1 MIPKYPFLIFP
12 LFLVTSFYFYQIK
25 MVTVSEIYVFLYIS
39 FLLSYIFVRHW
50 AVPLALNL
58 LPGLIPAFMAN
69 QLAVLINQ
77 SPQSVLNGFIFL
89 AIIGIVA
96 GFSLRGVF
104 AGDDNAGGVGFFLVM
119 VGVIFNTVYV
129 LDSRFTPTT
138 WGNAIIFVSPFYF
151 TTSLITQILH
161 FQYKNYSKSPNRKQT
176 YKTPPV
182 HFTFKGLPPGV
193 QVTIAVN
200 GVAYI
205 TTSDY
210 LRVQQDGVNDYHW
223 VASDV
228 ITPNNETYIPD
239 VREGVAS
246 PGQGVVINYILA
258 TPQQSS
264 QQSYQYVTFII
275 RNLPPSHEAT
285 ITIGGV
291 TYKTSSRLEASVEGS
306 WVADDVIVG
315 NKVYKPHPSSGCAR
329 FGDVIIIDYR
339 MVSVHTPSWKLS
351 PGNLQ
356 SWDPKVW
363 IGKTLYVYE
372 IKDVIGEGGNGYVL
386 RGEYNGKEVAVKVLK
401 LDQGNAEQFFKE
413 LIKESSN
420 LVAISSKPNVVK
432 IYGVYVD
439 EQVLEDILRGDLEL
453 YKTQPPMIV
462 MELMKGGSMSDLLN
476 DDSFFY
482 SSKWEKTVY
491 RGIKDMAEALNFLHS
506 QGYVHMDVKPQNI
519 FLTERPKQPYELDNV
534 KFKLGDLGSAV
545 KVNGK
550 INQVTPLYSPPEV
563 YLGVAKPSI
572 DVFSLGMTMYV
583 LLTRR
588 EDRPDLNDMEDAFNC
603 YVKGDMNCV
612 KLKVESSK
620 AKLATWDP
628 NVPDVVKPLLKGM
641 LSPDP
646 SKRVTTKE
654 VVQYLNRLIT

>member
-77 SPQSVLNGFIFL
+77 SPQSVLYGFIFL
-89 AIIGIVA
+89 AVIGIVA

-104 AGDDNAGGVGFFLVM
+104 AGDDNAGGVGYFLVM
-119 VGVIFNTVYV
+119 VGVIVNTFYV
-129 LDSRFTPTT
+129 LGSGFTPTT
-138 WGNAIIFVSPFYF
+138 WGNAIILVSPFYF

-161 FQYKNYSKSPNRKQT
+161 LQYKNCSKSPNRKQT

-193 QVTIAVN
+193 QVTITVN
-200 GVAYI
+200 GVTYA

-210 LRVQQDGVNDYHW
+210 LRVQQYGVNNYHW

-228 ITPNNETYIPD
+228 ITPNNETYTPD
-239 VREGVAS
+239 VREGFAS
-246 PGQGVVINYILA
+246 SGQGVVINYILV

-275 RNLPPSHEAT
+275 RNLPPLYEAT

-291 TYKTSSRLEASVEGS
+291 TYKTSSRLEATVEGS

-315 NKVYKPHPSSGCAR
+315 NKVYKPHPSSGNAR

-339 MVSVHTPSWKLS
+339 MVSFRTPSRKLS

-363 IGKTLYVYE
+363 IGRTLYVYE
-372 IKDVIGEGGNGYVL
+372 IKDIIGEGGTGYVL
-386 RGEYNGKEVAVKVLK
+386 KGEYNGKEVAVKVLK
-401 LDQGNAEQFFKE
+401 LDHGNAEQFFKE

-432 IYGVYVD
+432 IYGVYVN

-453 YKTQPPMIV
+453 YKTQPPVIV

-491 RGIKDMAEALNFLHS
+491 RAIKDMAEALNFLHS

>member
-1 MIPKYPFLIFP
+1 
-12 LFLVTSFYFYQIK
+12 
-25 MVTVSEIYVFLYIS
+25 MVTVSEIYVFLYIF

-50 AVPLALNL
+50 AVPLTLNL

-69 QLAVLINQ
+69 QLAVLINL
-77 SPQSVLNGFIFL
+77 SPQSVLGEFIFL

-96 GFSLRGVF
+96 GFSLRGF
-104 AGDDNAGGVGFFLVM
+104 FTSDENAGGIGFFLVM
-119 VGVIFNTVYV
+119 VGVIVNTIYV
-129 LDSRFTPTT
+129 LGFGFTPTT
-138 WGNAIIFVSPFYF
+138 WGNAIIMVSPFYF

-161 FQYKNYSKSPNRKQT
+161 LQYKDPSKSPNRKQT
-176 YKTPPV
+176 YMTPPV

-193 QVTIAVN
+193 QVKITVN
-200 GVAYI
+200 WVTYT

-210 LRVQQDGVNDYHW
+210 LRVQQDGVNDYFW
-223 VASDV
+223 IASDV
-228 ITPNNETYIPD
+228 ITPNSEIYTPD
-239 VREGVAS
+239 VRNGVAS
-246 PGQGVVINYILA
+246 PGQWVVIKYILV

-264 QQSYQYVTFII
+264 QQSQNYQYVTFII
-275 RNLPPSHEAT
+275 RNLPPLHEAT

-291 TYKTSSRLEASVEGS
+291 TYKTSSKLEATVEGS

-315 NKVYKPHPSSGCAR
+315 NKVYKPHPNSGYAR

-339 MVSVHTPSWKLS
+339 IVSVHTPSRKLS

-356 SWDPKVW
+356 SWDPRVW
-363 IGKTLYVYE
+363 IGRTLYVYE
-372 IKDVIGEGGNGYVL
+372 IKDIIGEGGNGYVL

-401 LDQGNAEQFFKE
+401 LDQGDAEQFFKE

-420 LVAISSKPNVVK
+420 LVAVSSKPKFVK
-432 IYGVYVD
+432 IYGVYIN

-453 YKTQPPMIV
+453 YKMHPPMIV
-462 MELMKGGSMSDLLN
+462 MELMKGGTMSDLLN

-482 SSKWEKTVY
+482 SGKWEKTVY
-491 RGIKDMAEALNFLHS
+491 RAIKDMAEALNFLHS

-545 KVNGK
+545 RVNGK

-563 YLGVAKPSI
+563 YLGVAKPTI

-603 YVKGDMNCV
+603 YVKGYMNCV
-612 KLKVESSK
+612 KWKVESSK

-628 NVPDVVKPLLKGM
+628 NVPDMVKPLLKGM

-646 SKRVTTKE
+646 LKRVTTKE
-654 VVQYLNRLIT
+654 VVQYLNHLIT